1 MKMCGISDLKA
12 LNLTFGWAGSG
23 LTIYHLLISGYI
35 SSFYIPQSSRRA
47 ISIIISLSLKITDY
61 C

>member
-1 MKMCGISDLKA
+1 MKMCGISELKA

-35 SSFYIPQSSRRA
+35 AFTFETWKPISEKNA
-47 ISIIISLSLKITDY
+47 II
-61 C
+61 